1 MRALNESAKK
11 AANGTYLAIRIGNLQ
26 FDEDPSETPQVE
38 LMVKGPAPSSSPRAG
53 FEAEG
58 SDIHVGLMPDLGIRV
73 RYQAIVIAAPT
84 SSVPPQLAGILDG
97 APEGIIQFHE
107 LPGVGSII
115 GDEKRGD
122 LMAGF
127 TKAPFHG
134 AAYAKRGIA
143 KGAVLMSSRVE
154 YVSDFLKYFV
164 AGVAKDK
171 MNANQ
176 HEIGKLNAQLS
187 AMTDGD
193 EAMDLHTLKERKVN
207 KGFAINRVLVHSGE
221 YFTAYAEQTRMSD
234 VRDAMVELTGI
245 FPRSAQQGEIINIAR
260 FYGREMHVLTVL
272 LRVGEVGP
280 PTLTVLSTIWK
291 RLKGMSGAT
300 FA

>member
-127 TKAPFHG
+127 TKVPFHG
-134 AAYAKRGIA
+134 EAYAKRGIA
-143 KGAVLMSSRVE
+143 KGAVLMSRAAAQSRVE
-154 YVSDFLKYFV
+154 YVSGLLKYFV
-164 AGVAKDK
+164 AGVAKDM

-221 YFTAYAEQTRMSD
+221 YFTAYAEQTRMPD
-234 VRDAMVELTGI
+234 DRDAMVELTGI
-245 FPRSAQQGEIINIAR
+245 FPRSAQQGEITNIAR

-272 LRVGEVGP
+272 QRAGEVEP
-280 PTLTVLSTIWK
+280 RSPSP
-291 RLKGMSGAT
+291 
-300 FA
+300 F